1 MTWVF
6 KIQEYEFIRNT
17 MDSRLR
23 GNDKRTH
30 EEVDTG
36 LRGNDG
42 VKKSPERGN
51 FYYSDLISARTAV
64 KARARSSIRPF
75 RFALVNSAV

>member
-1 MTWVF
+1 MTRVF
-6 KIQEYEFIRNT
+6 KIQEYEFVRNA

-23 GNDKRTH
+23 GND
-30 EEVDTG
+30 
-36 LRGNDG
+36 G
-42 VKKSPERGN
+42 VKKIPRLGDRI
-51 FYYSDLISARTAV
+51 FYSVACNSARTAV